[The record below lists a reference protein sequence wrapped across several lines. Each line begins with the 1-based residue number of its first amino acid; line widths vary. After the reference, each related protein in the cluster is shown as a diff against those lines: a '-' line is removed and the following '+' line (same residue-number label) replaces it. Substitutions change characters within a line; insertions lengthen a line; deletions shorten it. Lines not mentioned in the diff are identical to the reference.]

1 MGGPDRRRWQCTF
14 DIHDDVTFLTPI
26 QATDRFIFSDENQ
39 PDDPMRYATATTLA
53 TYINDQAAD
62 ANNYVQSAAFSH
74 AGTDFT
80 LTMPR
85 LGLASVTTTINL
97 DTVVGVPI
105 ALTATEAG
113 GDLTITLDRSVGV
126 DLTAT
131 VSLPSSGGG
140 FSMEQIQDGMSQF
153 LNFSGGITDTY
164 NDVSNVYNISTVVV
178 EDFANAGS
186 ATKIVA
192 GDIADETIT
201 KDQIASGT
209 IRGEQIAESSLHYS
223 DLLAINVYVPDEN
236 FLSFVGTGG
245 TDVSLK
251 YYNAADFR
259 TAIGASDGTV
269 VTANPTADFT
279 ASLNKLTVATTI
291 YGVRNLFD
299 VVSLSDRPAPGAL
312 TVGQGYYVKATSKL
326 YIGVDDPHTSA
337 APEGDFTAQT
347 VRTDLHFVD
356 HLPTNLNNLTIGD
369 FWFQRPIQEFYK
381 LVQRA
386 GVRNLEQKHPQAGL
400 AGDQT
405 DTSRP
410 VVFLGLV
417 ATDAEALSFTYAIFT
432 SNDYFYIDSD
442 TDEVKLLDNSSF
454 TAPGQTAHHYQYAEI
469 GGGGGGGVAL
479 SDDDPVSVN
488 IALNDPGTATDASR
502 RDHRHRVDQ
511 SNTTRLGV
519 TRYATNA
526 EALLGTS
533 TTRTINPVSLAH
545 VLANSTS
552 TGDITAVNTAANSGL
567 AGGCTTGACDIRLN
581 LPGLP
586 LSGTVTATGFLAG
599 ATAGG
604 TSVEYRA
611 DTFAAFVIDGA
622 LSDADPEDGAD
633 AAQSGTSSDVSRSD
647 HVHGGGSGSGSSDT
661 KVVTA
666 LPDAADVVDDD
677 KDKLWL
683 VVPTADEGIVEV
695 AHFAPADDPEIF
707 KMTAQAFMQGPASY
721 VGYDVTDNG
730 GHLEPSDTNIQ
741 RIAFGHTFSNYEIEF
756 NENKTSPFDYN
767 DYSSDGLNLYFRE
780 EGTTGNWRR
789 YLLEIPNAND
799 THEYGSAISQTDHF
813 VAGTTYDVIIR
824 TTGVS
829 GNQAVSSVPT
839 SDRLQSHPAGGAFK
853 SFVDED
859 DLGPCNCRGRDEP

>member
-1 MGGPDRRRWQCTF
+1 M
-14 DIHDDVTFLTPI
+14 
-26 QATDRFIFSDENQ
+26 
-39 PDDPMRYATATTLA
+39 
-53 TYINDQAAD
+53 
-62 ANNYVQSAAFSH
+62 
-74 AGTDFT
+74 
-80 LTMPR
+80 
-85 LGLASVTTTINL
+85 
-97 DTVVGVPI
+97 
-105 ALTATEAG
+105 
-113 GDLTITLDRSVGV
+113 
-126 DLTAT
+126 
-131 VSLPSSGGG
+131 
-140 FSMEQIQDGMSQF
+140 
-153 LNFSGGITDTY
+153 
-164 NDVSNVYNISTVVV
+164 
-178 EDFANAGS
+178 
-186 ATKIVA
+186 
-192 GDIADETIT
+192 
-201 KDQIASGT
+201 
-209 IRGEQIAESSLHYS
+209 
-223 DLLAINVYVPDEN
+223 
-236 FLSFVGTGG
+236 
-245 TDVSLK
+245 
-251 YYNAADFR
+251 
-259 TAIGASDGTV
+259 
-269 VTANPTADFT
+269 
-279 ASLNKLTVATTI
+279 
-291 YGVRNLFD
+291 
-299 VVSLSDRPAPGAL
+299 
-312 TVGQGYYVKATSKL
+312 
-326 YIGVDDPHTSA
+326 
-337 APEGDFTAQT
+337 
-347 VRTDLHFVD
+347 
-356 HLPTNLNNLTIGD
+356 
-369 FWFQRPIQEFYK
+369 
-381 LVQRA
+381 
-386 GVRNLEQKHPQAGL
+386 
-400 AGDQT
+400 
-405 DTSRP
+405 
-410 VVFLGLV
+410 

-454 TAPGQTAHHYQYAEI
+454 TAPGQTAHHYQYAEV

-552 TGDITAVNTAANSGL
+552 TGDITAVNTAAGSGL

-611 DTFAAFVIDGA
+611 DTFAAFVINGA

-647 HVHGGGSGSGSSDT
+647 HVHGGGSGSSDT

-666 LPDAADVVDDD
+666 LPDAVDVADDD

-730 GHLEPSDTNIQ
+730 GHLEPSDTNIE

-780 EGTTGNWRR
+780 EGTTGNWQRF
-789 YLLEIPNAND
+789 LLEIPNAND
-799 THEYGSAISQTDHF
+799 THEYGSAISQTNHF

-829 GNQAVSSVPT
+829 GNQAVSIRADVRSPPVASV
-839 SDRLQSHPAGGAFK
+839 RRCLQELRRRGRSWACHR
-853 SFVDED
+853 
-859 DLGPCNCRGRDEP
+859 RGRDEP